1 MIFISFFFKFFIS
14 LFYYFAWGDNYIFGN
29 GKSRSYFL
37 RKKKSMGYIFFL
49 GWKIRMG
56 RRLSFKGIYGFGKI
70 GGNLQGRSTRNHHWK
85 VLREGLKMDNTYSPW
100 EKKVIQQHVK
110 EGSPVFWWMNEASFF
125 GKIQGTVGRT
135 SRTWMKEIV
144 SVTWKEDLPF

>member
-1 MIFISFFFKFFIS
+1 MELRNLAFISCFFLMSVNFNLLLFYLSISWFSLVFFFNFFLS
-14 LFYYFAWGDNYIFGN
+14 LFYFVLHEETITYLGMGN
-29 GKSRSYFL
+29 QGQIFL

-110 EGSPVFWWMNEASFF
+110 EGSPAF
-125 GKIQGTVGRT
+125 
-135 SRTWMKEIV
+135 
-144 SVTWKEDLPF
+144 